1 MQSPPSSQ
9 LKPIR
14 TAAPN
19 INRSKPQIAQPATS
33 ASAVSPTVTQFP
45 LSLRRLE
52 PAKPFEVINDDPV
65 FEVREAA
72 AILGLSKELLDKWR
86 ERGQGPDYIQY
97 GGPGGPVRYKYS
109 VLEAYKAAHTVHP
122 SRQPRSRGESQ

>member
-9 LKPIR
+9 LEPIR
-14 TAAPN
+14 TAASN
-19 INRSKPQIAQPATS
+19 VNRSKPQIAQPATS
-33 ASAVSPTVTQFP
+33 AGGSSPAATQIP

-52 PAKPFEVINDDPV
+52 PAKPFNVINDDPV

-86 ERGQGPDYIQY
+86 ERGQGP
-97 GGPGGPVRYKYS
+97 
-109 VLEAYKAAHTVHP
+109 
-122 SRQPRSRGESQ
+122 

>member
-9 LKPIR
+9 LEPIR
-14 TAAPN
+14 TAASN
-19 INRSKPQIAQPATS
+19 VNRSKPQIAQPATS
-33 ASAVSPTVTQFP
+33 AGGSSPAATQIP

-52 PAKPFEVINDDPV
+52 PAKPFNVINDDPV

-97 GGPGGPVRYKYS
+97 GGPGGPVRYRYS
-109 VLEAYKAAHTVHP
+109 VLEAYKAAYTVQP
-122 SRQPRSRGESQ
+122 SRQPRSRGELQ